1 MPSRCILAAMHAFS
15 LERKGRDEIYCLWA
29 RVHCLQSRPM
39 YELYDSSLFV
49 EPVIFIYIH
58 VVFVR
63 VQFKL
68 NNVTNPRRRRS
79 VNKKDNSA
87 S

>member
-1 MPSRCILAAMHAFS
+1 
-15 LERKGRDEIYCLWA
+15 
-29 RVHCLQSRPM
+29 M

-87 S
+87 SKGQNSINVVKPNNDKENC